1 MIISRKTIRMR
12 RELLLKIVF
21 TGVCAAFV
29 IVFFKWLLF
38 DRNWIIT
45 DNAFVTGNILPVN
58 ADATGMVARV
68 YFDETQMVK
77 KGDVIVSL
85 DGQRAKASLAQAEA
99 DLARAVRGVDRKS
112 TRLNSSHSQQSRMP
126 SSA

>member
-21 TGVCAAFV
+21 TGVGAAFV

-99 DLARAVRGVDRKS
+99 DLARAVRGVGALFSYR
-112 TRLNSSHSQQSRMP
+112 RQIGRAHV
-126 SSA
+126 